1 MALALVSTLLLV
13 FGITSCASH
22 GSDLVVLTTADRL
35 REEIR
40 SQLDEALE
48 DSLPELCTGPPQN
61 YGSPAQPPHLIDAI
75 KEAVNETVS
84 DILAPLISNS
94 DIDTIKEAIKEAVN
108 ETVSD
113 ILVPVI
119 SQLFHLITPGYT
131 SHLPASSCKEIL
143 ELAPDSPSGLYW
155 IRGTD
160 NGSQHMYCDM
170 VRSCNGT
177 GGGWMRVASID
188 MTECSGE
195 CPSGLRT
202 IVEGSHRVCAMNIDG
217 AGCSSVVFPVEGVQ
231 YSQVCGKII
240 GYQQKTT
247 DAFWQYIGGGQTTID
262 SRYVDGISL
271 THGQCPRKHIWTFVA
286 ALHEYNS
293 HRDNVCPCTNIR
305 NNPPPAVPPFV
316 GQDYFCD
323 TGSENHYQFIFYGN
337 DPLWDGAGCGQFS
350 TCCSFNSPPWF
361 LKELSPP
368 TSDDVE
374 MRLCANENRS
384 NEDITFET
392 LEIYVQ

>member
-1 MALALVSTLLLV
+1 M
-13 FGITSCASH
+13 
-22 GSDLVVLTTADRL
+22 
-35 REEIR
+35 
-40 SQLDEALE
+40 
-48 DSLPELCTGPPQN
+48 
-61 YGSPAQPPHLIDAI
+61 
-75 KEAVNETVS
+75 
-84 DILAPLISNS
+84 
-94 DIDTIKEAIKEAVN
+94 
-108 ETVSD
+108 
-113 ILVPVI
+113 
-119 SQLFHLITPGYT
+119 
-131 SHLPASSCKEIL
+131 
-143 ELAPDSPSGLYW
+143 
-155 IRGTD
+155 
-160 NGSQHMYCDM
+160 
-170 VRSCNGT
+170 
-177 GGGWMRVASID
+177 
-188 MTECSGE
+188 
-195 CPSGLRT
+195 
-202 IVEGSHRVCAMNIDG
+202 EGSHRLCAMNIDG

-231 YSQVCGKII
+231 YSRVCGKII
-240 GYQQKTT
+240 GYQQKSP
-247 DAFWQYIGGGQTTID
+247 DGFWPYIRGGQTTID
-262 SRYVDGISL
+262 SCYVDGISL

-293 HRDNVCPCTNIR
+293 HRDTVCPCTNIR
-305 NNPPPAVPPFV
+305 NNPPPAVPSFV